1 MILALSVIEEQ
12 FLSSNPS
19 LGLPPTWQVIY
30 QEGIRG
36 NHILFSK
43 NDVSSFR
50 ENSDLLD
57 LSQATENCEA
67 IAEAA
72 YEVMTAASFPA
83 MTEIIDKCELEIRH
97 GLFRVYQ
104 RCIRLWSQHLKISM
118 H

>member
-12 FLSSNPS
+12 FLSSNPT

-43 NDVSSFR
+43 DDVSSFR
-50 ENSDLLD
+50 ENSDLVD
-57 LSQATENCEA
+57 FSDESEISEVVAD
-67 IAEAA
+67 AA

-83 MTEIIDKCELEIRH
+83 MTEIIDQCDAEVRR
-97 GLFRVYQ
+97 GLFRIYQ
-104 RCIRLWSQHLKISM
+104 RCVLLWSQHLKISL